1 MLSQKHVCKRS
12 KGSKTD
18 GGGVKTT
25 CLYASPCREDL
36 HEHSGNDLRHAQ
48 FRALSEHS
56 FNIWKST
63 KRKTKIN
70 TDNLMENN
78 GEVQVFPLSKDAGK
92 LAYLVHLATELDVQ
106 KNRYAYMEEN

>member
-1 MLSQKHVCKRS
+1 MCVSDQKALKQM
-12 KGSKTD
+12 

-78 GEVQVFPLSKDAGK
+78 GEVQVFPLSKDAGS
-92 LAYLVHLATELDVQ
+92 
-106 KNRYAYMEEN
+106 